1 MLTFPFWWGRLS
13 KVWGGLGGHKGRDY
27 LCTCYNSSTHSFC
40 KWLCHRVLWIR
51 EQRQPPPNGPPITAD
66 PRSEQL
72 TRPQS
77 SAVNSATNQGAGI
90 KGHYSSSLWPFVLSE
105 RSPLSPS
112 CPPVV
117 GDYNLTPVARSLQS
131 LHGDE
136 FIIIE
141 AIKTCQ
147 SFQAPSHFTLH
158 HSVSATLRGLNLTV
172 LKLVCDCVVGINM
185 ELEEGASLRAVN

>member
-13 KVWGGLGGHKGRDY
+13 KVWGGWGGTKAGIISAHATIALHTASANGSATGCFGSENKD
-27 LCTCYNSSTHSFC
+27 S
-40 KWLCHRVLWIR
+40 
-51 EQRQPPPNGPPITAD
+51 PPPTGPPITAD

-158 HSVSATLRGLNLTV
+158 QSVSATLRGLNLTV